1 MQRVRP
7 NIAAEVRR
15 LLRFLFIRLYPVPAN
30 SSRSILQSLAAISS
44 VFRVVLAALRRQVD
58 PQSVR
63 SRKSAVNVR
72 PPLDPSPFL
81 ESAPTPVPSEN
92 LIHRWPRDA
101 VRYSFIVSDF
111 HRLLLASLPAHR
123 ESNS

>member
-1 MQRVRP
+1 MQRLRP

-30 SSRSILQSLAAISS
+30 SSRSIFQSLAAISS
-44 VFRVVLAALRRQVD
+44 VFRVVLAALRRQLD

-72 PPLDPSPFL
+72 PPLDPCPFL
-81 ESAPTPVPSEN
+81 ESAPT
-92 LIHRWPRDA
+92 L
-101 VRYSFIVSDF
+101 
-111 HRLLLASLPAHR
+111 SLR
-123 ESNS
+123 KI

>member
-1 MQRVRP
+1 MSDQL
-7 NIAAEVRR
+7 ITVRR
-15 LLRFLFIRLYPVPAN
+15 GIFFPATTLRE
-30 SSRSILQSLAAISS
+30 Q
-44 VFRVVLAALRRQVD
+44 
-58 PQSVR
+58 
-63 SRKSAVNVR
+63 VNVR

-111 HRLLLASLPAHR
+111 HRLLLANLPAHR
-123 ESNS
+123 EFELLTPKFVVW